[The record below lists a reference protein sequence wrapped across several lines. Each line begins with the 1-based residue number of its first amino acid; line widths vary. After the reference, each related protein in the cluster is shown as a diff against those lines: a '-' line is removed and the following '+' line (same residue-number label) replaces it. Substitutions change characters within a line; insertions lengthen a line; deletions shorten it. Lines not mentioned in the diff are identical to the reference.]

1 MLRSTGSLSAGHD
14 LTTEQRHTYVFIC
27 GPKGSGFALFTVE
40 LSESEKVDTQVHSK
54 NLLGGMDET
63 SRYTED
69 SSFPF
74 SLLQAHHEFR
84 ACPGPAEAEAAELLP
99 GTLTDPGEN

>member
-1 MLRSTGSLSAGHD
+1 
-14 LTTEQRHTYVFIC
+14 
-27 GPKGSGFALFTVE
+27 
-40 LSESEKVDTQVHSK
+40 
-54 NLLGGMDET
+54 MDET
-63 SRYTED
+63 DRYTED

-84 ACPGPAEAEAAELLP
+84 ARPGPAEAEAAELLP